1 MTSGG
6 SPGVAA
12 GLRAYLDARR
22 GEVDALLARCL
33 PAAPE
38 CPAVISA
45 PVRYSLRAGGKRL
58 RPILTLAAAEAAGA
72 RGEPPLDADEAR
84 RLALPAACAI
94 ELIHTYSLVH
104 DDLPA
109 MDDDVLRRGQPTVHV
124 VFGDGMAV
132 LAGDGLL
139 TEAFGLIAR
148 EPAGGAALASR
159 KVRAIAHLSAAAG
172 VCGMVGGQ
180 AIDLHLSGRVAAPA
194 RRSVRDGGPQPSAPD
209 LTLLGDMHARK
220 TGALIRAAAVVGGVM
235 AGANDALIAA
245 LDEYAADLG
254 LAFQIVDDVLDVEG
268 ETAALG
274 KTAGKDAAA
283 GKVTYPALVGIDASR
298 RLAGEAIERAEAALA
313 RAALPAEH
321 LGAIAR
327 WTIERSG

>member
-1 MTSGG
+1 MTAGG

-12 GLRAYLDARR
+12 GLRAYLEARR
-22 GEVDALLARCL
+22 GEVEALLARCL
-33 PAAPE
+33 PAAPD
-38 CPAVISA
+38 CPAVISE

-72 RGEPPLDADEAR
+72 RGEPPVEPGEAR

-109 MDDDVLRRGQPTVHV
+109 MDNDVLRRGRPTVHV

-139 TEAFGLIAR
+139 TEAFGLVAR
-148 EPAGGAALASR
+148 EPAGGAGELASR
-159 KVRAIAHLSAAAG
+159 KVRAVAHLAAAAG

-180 AIDLHLSGRVAAPA
+180 AIDLDLSA
-194 RRSVRDGGPQPSAPD
+194 RAGAPQPSAPD
-209 LTLLGDMHARK
+209 LTVLRDMHARK

-235 AGANDALIAA
+235 AGANDALLAA

-283 GKVTYPALVGIDASR
+283 GKVTYPALVGLDASR
-298 RLAGEAIERAEAALA
+298 RLAREAIDRAEAALA
-313 RAALPAEH
+313 RAALPSEH

-327 WTIERSG
+327 WAIERSG